1 MICQK
6 AIQLSWHEAS
16 HAVAT
21 EMSALLHKK
30 IDCRAFLDDEIY
42 WAVSLENE
50 RLSFEELLFLIRSVG
65 NQQEVIEENID
76 GDEAIDLSS
85 IGTMLSEELLRK
97 SLGIRWQQTLAT
109 EKHLTLVGVTEEKPS
124 VSPIITIDGCTIQ
137 TDLLKSK
144 DELLAFFEKNGA
156 THTSLMDFCE
166 EYRTQYQNELCW
178 AYPISDGKHLGT
190 YLILVREGILS
201 LPYDEATEEDYE
213 IFCVDEMRM
222 FDAPTMKC
230 FMEDWKT
237 FSDDLFNAMSN
248 MKKFLSKQEGWL

>member
-6 AIQLSWHEAS
+6 AIQLSWREVS
-16 HAVAT
+16 YAVAA
-21 EMSALLHKK
+21 EMSALLQKK
-30 IDCRAFLDDEIY
+30 MDCKAFLDDGLY
-42 WAVSLENE
+42 WAVFLQKES
-50 RLSFEELLFLIRSVG
+50 LSFEDLLCLIRSVG
-65 NQQEVIEENID
+65 NQPELIEENID
-76 GDEAIDLSS
+76 DNEAIDLSS
-85 IGTMLSEELLRK
+85 IGTMLSEALLRK
-97 SLGIRWQQTLAT
+97 SLGLRWQQTLVS

-124 VSPIITIDGCTIQ
+124 VSPVITIEGCKIQ

-144 DELLAFFEKNGA
+144 DELLTFFEKNGA

-178 AYPISDGKHLGT
+178 AYPISDGEHLGT

-213 IFCVDEMRM
+213 IFCVDDIRM
-222 FDAPTMKC
+222 FDAPTMRC

-237 FSDDLFNAMSN
+237 FSDDLFKTMSN
-248 MKKFLSKQEGWL
+248 MEKFLSKQEGRL